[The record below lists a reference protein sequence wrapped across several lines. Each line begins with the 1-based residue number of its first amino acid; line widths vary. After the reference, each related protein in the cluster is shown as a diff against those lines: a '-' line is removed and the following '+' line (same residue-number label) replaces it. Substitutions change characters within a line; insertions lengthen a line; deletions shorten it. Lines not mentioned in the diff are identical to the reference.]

1 MTNKFNKHD
10 TAQNMS
16 RKISADVMQQWNRAI
31 PESDYIQLGT
41 LRYGIRL
48 SNQNLL
54 NPNLGTEE
62 AHRGTSANVAAQA
75 ARVSINSCDNS
86 TTNGSSNVS
95 TGGNSSNSSSAT
107 NKVCCCVGS
116 GALELP
122 WNNNNYARTR
132 LPVPNTSA
140 KNRKSSPSASAS
152 SSASRFTHPQQLHSA
167 QKQISTEQAS
177 KGKLQYNSQP
187 PKSFFSNNRNNSFKK
202 DSAVVVGKPNLYR
215 ETSHASFPTV
225 CCYSKRYGSTFNN
238 NAKNNNL
245 VKVSNKYSDSKKL
258 KILNNKSEP
267 KTAPSSE
274 DNQIYDIRKGTNLEN
289 FSNSKH
295 LWSEF
300 SEHGAAK
307 SAQHLGEFPTVV
319 RRKDVFSSSEN
330 SVKRSV
336 DGNDLN
342 LNLRNAS
349 PLKEA
354 WPKDVNINNLK
365 IENLSNE
372 VYYGPNSSVSSTRYN
387 NKRAPRKNTVST
399 SADVC
404 VDKLSSV
411 TLSARLPLSS
421 PPLQTAAE
429 SWSLED
435 SFEHTASCVPVSS
448 PVDTNCTQTS
458 TVPPSPT
465 DPCEP
470 ALRASAYDALRHI
483 CNESNDHHLSC
494 IDRNNKS
501 VKNRTA
507 GDREESKHITDFRQN
522 VEEDITFKNDI
533 PQFEYTGLRKSSLP
547 VINHEHATRTQPRR
561 KLSSDIIST
570 TANACLDGSSA
581 VVICHVT
588 PKFGPSVDQSDVET
602 RLQSLNRYCAQN
614 LNPCS
619 NSSELEE
626 FSFIDSSDFSS
637 TGEDITVVISEE
649 NNREYQ
655 KYHSI
660 PKRNISVNEVWNSIS
675 APAQITNYYVGCS
688 SDELSSVCN
697 GGESIP
703 AVVIN
708 EYVGNSWQSTDEV
721 NSAKHIKA
729 NKPFNPNCKENQ
741 NQKQNEQFAVYEREI
756 TSSVQKDSNNN
767 QHAKDGGKELKCVL
781 SNNSSNR
788 FDGDENI
795 VFSDRGSSPVESD
808 TISADSAPRNWNF
821 FGKNQLYARISPEKI
836 MEKRNNTLDRLQKLV
851 KKTTSGSN
859 ERSNDKHG
867 TKTERLRELT
877 ELLKGSRAP
886 PIPPPRRAK
895 NLQTIDRNLHC
906 PHTAASTTSL
916 LNIDTIHSIENR
928 SNLKKTKESRS
939 IDIPYQFTECN
950 QASTPSSPLTDHKV
964 NLRANVS
971 TSNLECLQSTSTKDS
986 KVEEAK
992 SVTSF
997 RDEDDIFCK
1006 LPKPESRTIV
1016 GSYTQKTIPFR
1027 SASFSQVDYS
1037 SGKYIRSALGAIKN
1051 SLLRGKDNSVMENT
1065 PLPKENAT
1073 EFTRSCSPAQF
1084 FSTSESDSVID
1095 DNEVS
1100 RTLVKKTELN
1110 INLYPPDTFERCDG
1124 LDGRELS
1131 SNRNSDIETIVEDP
1145 EAEHIETIG
1154 SEVIEQQK
1162 AEISVN
1168 QASEMVLESLT
1179 EEGIP
1184 ITPQSSPKDEECL
1197 QQATTCIIPVPVY
1210 DCVVS
1215 EWSTAR
1221 PSEQW
1226 IDAAATECSKFVDS
1240 ITITKENE
1248 AVLSEPSASIINEL
1262 VVDKLPDSVEP
1273 FQMNN
1278 ADSADINTH
1287 EMIRGDDIATPPISI
1302 VCTEPD
1308 SLVSTTIIETLPTP
1322 DEPLI
1327 RLDSTGVVEVRKR
1340 HSNNEENGDAM
1351 CNYTSEIEEKRRID
1365 KSKRRKGIYIQWPAI
1380 DTNID
1385 PESDSNDNYTP
1396 DDSWRPDKLTIEKD
1410 SSLDLSGESFTDLS
1424 TKDITSSPEKSKET
1438 ELFHRTDPILLDPNT
1453 PDSDISRP
1461 SWPKGSRRQSLTYQS
1476 SDEKDDSIPLT
1487 TVPVRSFR
1495 NLFMRSDSV
1504 SDNESERASSRD
1516 RTSASPAPVGGDH
1529 DLKRYSKRPLRGPYG
1544 QMLEA
1549 EMKKPSKVHYNEILE
1564 ELSKHESS
1572 HSFPSFSRN
1581 RGSGSQSMDETND
1594 RHSSKIFKPRKAS
1607 ANLPLPAHSRTAS
1620 SPSKLADMSNIE
1632 SHPLGNTKRHLGN
1645 IDQKSTDSDRSE
1657 KSNGKIESK
1666 KFSLDSHLSEKS
1678 SSHDKHSK
1686 RSSSGTSD
1694 KHQKR
1699 SLDDTRY
1706 SHSSRT
1712 PSERSSVLNTPDT
1725 QKNLV
1730 ASPELLAEL
1739 LKGSSEKLVTEQLT
1753 GGTSPGNGN
1762 NALPT
1767 AVLKYLDTR
1776 THVVVEL
1783 FNTEK
1788 SYVESL
1794 QTIVLKYLNQL
1805 KSPEN
1810 SGLVDTQTVD
1820 EIFFMVPAILNI
1832 HERFLE
1838 ELRRRLDAWDPLQ
1851 KIGDAFVDVFSRP
1864 VILDTYTS
1872 FVNNW
1877 NRAKD
1882 AIRITRQKC
1891 PAFARFLEAMARE
1904 HKGKLSLDNLLIKPV
1919 QKFPNYE
1926 LILSRLIKHTNVDH
1940 PDQKLLQEA
1949 LKLVHDI
1956 LVFLNCKEKEALEN
1970 GQRENALRELEGVIE
1985 GISDLVT
1992 PDRAFLLF
2000 DLVSMPSGQATRK
2013 ERGFFLFNDLLV
2025 ITSIK
2030 RRSGTI
2036 RKTNLM
2042 CPGSVASTLDTNKY
2056 KFLTKITLDELEIV
2070 KSKDENVR
2078 RIMKEIEHL
2087 SEDSNKLS
2095 QMSELASS
2103 LRSPHQ
2109 LLEEAIRDLQR
2120 EVQRQLS
2127 ERQTNDAQLNI
2138 LELTLNS
2145 SSGIQNMTAVFS
2157 KPDKRAQWEET
2168 FTEAKQKLAST
2179 VQRCQIP
2186 EFLLSVPIRKTRA
2199 GLQFTCASPTLGIQ
2213 RDVWVCNSDGY
2224 VGQVCVLS
2232 LVPEPTVTSCNGVC
2246 NARILCVASV
2256 PAADIS
2262 CYNHSDTIAITQES
2276 PSIATTI
2283 NSIVNSS
2290 SKPREKRTSKTGDES
2305 IVSNEKISKN
2315 IQLDSDSSSE
2325 ESEAESQPENTINPA
2340 AVPATSNLPI
2350 IHRQQE
2356 SNTEE
2361 ADVQQSTM
2369 WLGTEDGCIHVYNCT
2384 DNIRIKKNKIKIP
2397 HISAVYSILY
2407 LNNQVFVSLA
2417 NGDVCVYS
2425 RDQNGWNTTAPFT
2438 VSVGTVTNPVT
2449 KLLNVHGKLWCA
2461 IQGCIK
2467 VLNTVTLQV
2476 DDQIQI
2482 SNDSK
2487 PVTNMAVL
2495 NEYVWISVQ
2504 NSAHIKCCHHES
2516 FEIIFEV
2523 NLAPSV
2529 NKMLSNCDDIIRQHK
2544 AACLRVTSLLACKDL
2559 IWVGTSAGVLLTIAA
2574 STVCKGSSIPAV
2586 IGIPHGH
2593 TGHVRFLTSVDTP
2606 DSDDFPKA
2614 LLNKSISSNGKLNLS
2629 LLVIS
2634 GGDGYEDFRGT
2645 GNNTMSEIAGR
2656 EDSTNH
2662 LLLWQV

>member
-1 MTNKFNKHD
+1 MTNKFNAHD
-10 TAQNMS
+10 DTQNIKSLSQS
-16 RKISADVMQQWNRAI
+16 RAKTTGVMQQWNRAI

-54 NPNLGTEE
+54 NLNAGTED
-62 AHRGTSANVAAQA
+62 AHRNSANVATQ
-75 ARVSINSCDNS
+75 ARVSVNSLDNS

-116 GALELP
+116 GALEMP
-122 WNNNNYARTR
+122 WNNNYARTR
-132 LPVPNTSA
+132 LPIPNTSA
-140 KNRKSSPSASAS
+140 KNRKSSPSASAAS
-152 SSASRFTHPQQLHSA
+152 SSSKSTHQQLHFA
-167 QKQISTEQAS
+167 QKQISAEQAS
-177 KGKLQYNSQP
+177 KGRLQYNSEP
-187 PKSFFSNNRNNSFKK
+187 PKSFSSNNRDHSTRN
-202 DSAVVVGKPNLYR
+202 DSVTIKPNR
-215 ETSHASFPTV
+215 ETSHTLFPTV
-225 CCYSKRYGSTFNN
+225 CCYSNRYASTSNKN
-238 NAKNNNL
+238 TKNNNL

-258 KILNNKSEP
+258 KIVNNKDEQ
-267 KTAPSSE
+267 KNQSSNG
-274 DNQIYDIRKGTNLEN
+274 DNHSHNIQKGTNIDN
-289 FSNSKH
+289 FPNSKE
-295 LWSEF
+295 LWPEF

-307 SAQHLGEFPTVV
+307 SAQHLGEFATVV
-319 RRKDVFSSSEN
+319 RKKGVFNSSEG
-330 SVKRSV
+330 SVKKSV

-342 LNLRNAS
+342 LNFRNAS
-349 PLKEA
+349 LLKEA

-365 IENLSNE
+365 KENISSE
-372 VYYGPNSSVSSTRYN
+372 VCFGLNSSVSCTGYN
-387 NKRAPRKNTVST
+387 NKRALRKNTSST
-399 SADVC
+399 SDDVC

-411 TLSARLPLSS
+411 TPSASSSPLLRSPQTAVESWSFEDGFEIAVPRAPLSS
-421 PPLQTAAE
+421 PVH
-429 SWSLED
+429 SVD
-435 SFEHTASCVPVSS
+435 NDCVPSS
-448 PVDTNCTQTS
+448 PTS
-458 TVPPSPT
+458 RVPSST
-465 DPCEP
+465 DPCTP
-470 ALRASAYDALRHI
+470 ALSATAYDGLRHI
-483 CNESNDHHLSC
+483 FNESNDHHLSC
-494 IDRNNKS
+494 IDRNNKPAI
-501 VKNRTA
+501 NRTA
-507 GDREESKHITDFRQN
+507 GNREKSKHITDCKQN
-522 VEEDITFKNDI
+522 VEENLTYENDI
-533 PQFEYTGLRKSSLP
+533 PKFEYVALRKSSLP
-547 VINHEHATRTQPRR
+547 VINHVNGTRSQPGR

-570 TANACLDGSSA
+570 TGNARSDGLSSN
-581 VVICHVT
+581 VVICHLT
-588 PKFGPSVDQSDVET
+588 PKLGPVDHSNVES

-619 NSSELEE
+619 NSSDLEE
-626 FSFIDSSDFSS
+626 FGFIDSSDLSS
-637 TGEDITVVISEE
+637 TGEDIITVISEE
-649 NNREYQ
+649 NYREFQ
-655 KYHSI
+655 KNHSI
-660 PKRNISVNEVWNSIS
+660 PQRNNSVNEVWNGIS
-675 APAQITNYYVGCS
+675 APAQIANYYVGCS
-688 SDELSSVCN
+688 SDELSSVCS
-697 GGESIP
+697 GSESIP
-703 AVVIN
+703 AAVIN
-708 EYVGNSWQSTDEV
+708 EYVRDSSQSTNEI
-721 NSAKHIKA
+721 NSTKYDQPH
-729 NKPFNPNCKENQ
+729 NSDCEENRKEH
-741 NQKQNEQFAVYEREI
+741 KLQFPICERNAGSI
-756 TSSVQKDSNNN
+756 VQKDSNNN
-767 QHAKDGGKELKCVL
+767 QHVKDGGKELKCAV
-781 SNNSSNR
+781 SNNSNNQI
-788 FDGDENI
+788 DGGESI
-795 VFSDRGSSPVESD
+795 VFNNRGSPSLRID
-808 TISADSAPRNWNF
+808 NISTDSRSKSWSC
-821 FGKNQLYARISPEKI
+821 FGRNQLYARISPDKPI
-836 MEKRNNTLDRLQKLV
+836 MDKRNNTLDRLQKLV
-851 KKTTSGSN
+851 KKTTSGN
-859 ERSNDKHG
+859 EKSNDRHG

-895 NLQTIDRNLHC
+895 HLQTIERNLQS
-906 PHTAASTTSL
+906 PHTTASTTSL
-916 LNIDTIHSIENR
+916 LNIDAIHSIENR

-939 IDIPYQFTECN
+939 IDIPFQFSECN
-950 QASTPSSPLTDHKV
+950 RASTPSSPLTDHKV
-964 NLRANVS
+964 NLRANAS
-971 TSNLECLQSTSTKDS
+971 TSNLECLQSTSTNDS
-986 KVEEAK
+986 NVEEAK

-997 RDEDDIFCK
+997 RDEEDIFCK

-1027 SASFSQVDYS
+1027 SASFSQVDYT

-1065 PLPKENAT
+1065 PLPKENAKD
-1073 EFTRSCSPAQF
+1073 FMRSCSPTQL

-1100 RTLVKKTELN
+1100 RIPIKKTELS
-1110 INLYPPDTFERCDG
+1110 INLSPPDFDRSDG

-1145 EAEHIETIG
+1145 EAEHFETIET
-1154 SEVIEQQK
+1154 EVIEQQK
-1162 AEISVN
+1162 AEINVN
-1168 QASEMVLESLT
+1168 QASEMVLESLI

-1184 ITPQSSPKDEECL
+1184 ITPQSLPKDEECL
-1197 QQATTCIIPVPVY
+1197 QQATTCLIPVPVY

-1226 IDAAATECSKFVDS
+1226 IDAAATECSKFIDS
-1240 ITITKENE
+1240 ITVTEENE
-1248 AVLSEPSASIINEL
+1248 ADLCEPCASIMDEL
-1262 VVDKLPDSVEP
+1262 VVDKLSEKIEPIPAEIVDSEDVNTIKLTSET
-1273 FQMNN
+1273 
-1278 ADSADINTH
+1278 DIV
-1287 EMIRGDDIATPPISI
+1287 TPPISI

-1308 SLVSTTIIETLPTP
+1308 SLVSTTIIETPPTP
-1322 DEPLI
+1322 DEPII
-1327 RLDSTGVVEVRKR
+1327 RPDRPTEVVEVRKR
-1340 HSNNEENGDAM
+1340 HSNNEENGEAV
-1351 CNYTSEIEEKRRID
+1351 CNCTSEIEEKRRID

-1385 PESDSNDNYTP
+1385 PESDSNENYTP
-1396 DDSWRPDKLTIEKD
+1396 DDNWRPDKLTIEKD

-1438 ELFHRTDPILLDPNT
+1438 ELFHRVDPNLLDPNT
-1453 PDSDISRP
+1453 PESDISRP

-1476 SDEKDDSIPLT
+1476 SDEKDDSTPLAT
-1487 TVPVRSFR
+1487 IPVRSFR

-1516 RTSASPAPVGGDH
+1516 RTSASPAPVGDH

-1572 HSFPSFSRN
+1572 HSFPSFSRG

-1594 RHSSKIFKPRKAS
+1594 RHSSKLFKPRKAS
-1607 ANLPLPAHSRTAS
+1607 ANLPLPAHNRTAS
-1620 SPSKLADMSNIE
+1620 SPSKLADLSNIE
-1632 SHPLGNTKRHLGN
+1632 SLPVGGTKRHLGN
-1645 IDQKSTDSDRSE
+1645 IEQKSTDSDRSE
-1657 KSNGKIESK
+1657 KSNGKLESK
-1666 KFSLDSHLSEKS
+1666 KFSLDSHLSEKN

-1712 PSERSSVLNTPDT
+1712 PSERSYVLNTPDT

-1739 LKGSSEKLVTEQLT
+1739 LKGSSEKLVTEQLS
-1753 GGTSPGNGN
+1753 GATSPSNGS

-1872 FVNNW
+1872 FVDNW

-1882 AIRITRQKC
+1882 AIRVTRQKC
-1891 PAFARFLEAMARE
+1891 PAFARFLETMARE

-1926 LILSRLIKHTNVDH
+1926 LILRRLLKHTDVDH
-1940 PDQKLLQEA
+1940 PDQKLLEEA

-1956 LVFLNCKEKEALEN
+1956 LVVLDCKGKEAEIN
-1970 GQRENALRELEGVIE
+1970 GLRENELRELEGVIE

-1992 PDRAFLLF
+1992 SERAYLQF
-2000 DLVSMPSGQATRK
+2000 DLVSMPSSQATRK
-2013 ERGFFLFNDLLV
+2013 ERGFFLFNDILV

-2036 RKTNLM
+2036 RKTNTM
-2042 CPGSVASTLDTNKY
+2042 CPSSVVSTLDTNKY
-2056 KFLTKITLDELEIV
+2056 KFLTKISLDDLEIV
-2070 KSKDENVR
+2070 KPKDENVR
-2078 RIMKEIEHL
+2078 RIMKEIGHL
-2087 SEDSNKLS
+2087 SGDSAKLS
-2095 QMSELASS
+2095 QMSELAAS

-2109 LLEEAIRDLQR
+2109 SLEEAIRDLQR
-2120 EVQRQLS
+2120 EVQRQLA
-2127 ERQTNDAQLNI
+2127 ERQTNDAQLNV

-2145 SSGIQNMTAVFS
+2145 SNGIQNMTAVFS
-2157 KPDKRAQWEET
+2157 KPDKRAQWEAK

-2179 VQRCQIP
+2179 VERCQIP

-2256 PAADIS
+2256 PAADNNCI
-2262 CYNHSDTIAITQES
+2262 NHSDAHAIAEES
-2276 PSIATTI
+2276 PSIASTI

-2290 SKPREKRTSKTGDES
+2290 SKPREKRSSKTADES
-2305 IVSNEKISKN
+2305 VVSNEKISKN

-2325 ESEAESQPENTINPA
+2325 ESEAESQPESTINPA
-2340 AVPATSNLPI
+2340 AVTATANLPI
-2350 IHRQQE
+2350 IHRHQE
-2356 SNTEE
+2356 SNTED

-2407 LNNQVFVSLA
+2407 LNNRVFVSLA

-2425 RDQNGWNTTAPFT
+2425 RDHNGWNTTAPFT
-2438 VSVGTVTNPVT
+2438 VSVGTVTSPVT

-2461 IQGCIK
+2461 IQGSIK
-2467 VLNTVTLQV
+2467 VLNTSTLQV

-2482 SNDSK
+2482 SNDAK

-2504 NSAHIKCCHHES
+2504 NSAHIKCCHHKS

-2529 NKMLSNCDDIIRQHK
+2529 SKMLSNCDDIIRQHK

-2574 STVCKGSSIPAV
+2574 SNVSKGTPVPAV
-2586 IGIPHGH
+2586 TGIPHGH
-2593 TGHVRFLTSVDTP
+2593 TGHVRFLTSVETP
-2606 DSDDFPKA
+2606 DSDDFPKVPQD
-2614 LLNKSISSNGKLNLS
+2614 KSLPSNSKLNLN

-2634 GGDGYEDFRGT
+2634 GGDGYEDFRST
-2645 GNNTMSEIAGR
+2645 GNNSLSEVAGR